1 VTAAPAKARR
11 ARLLGADRNFT
22 LLWAGEAV
30 SSLGSTA
37 SLLAYPLLV
46 LATTRSAAD
55 VGLVMALALSARL
68 AVALPGGTLVDRL
81 DKRHLML
88 TCDLVRAA
96 AQAGLVAVLAAHDSG
111 IPLIIVAAVI
121 DNAFSSV
128 FGAAEPTAVRLFVP
142 AAQLPLALARIEARD
157 AGALLIGPLI
167 GGLLFAV
174 APWLPFLF
182 NCLSYIASF
191 ACLTLIHPPAPAP
204 ATGGQPG
211 YRLIFSG
218 LRWIWNQPFLR
229 VTLLLISGNNF
240 VSNAALILAIVI
252 ARQHGSSAAATG
264 LLLTLAST
272 GSLSGALLAPRLVQ
286 RLPVRTI
293 LIANRCLWAALI
305 PQFAWVHNV
314 YALGA
319 ILAVMLLMG
328 PAGSTAVITSQ
339 MAITPEDMQGRASSA
354 RGFCTGLAA
363 PAGTALIGYAL
374 VQLGLTASV
383 LALTTSL
390 VLMAAIAST
399 SPSLRAKT
407 SRAVAPA
414 CTNVP

>member
-1 VTAAPAKARR
+1 MR
-11 ARLLGADRNFT
+11 ASIQGNF
-22 LLWAGEAV
+22 
-30 SSLGSTA
+30 SL
-37 SLLAYPLLV
+37 
-46 LATTRSAAD
+46 
-55 VGLVMALALSARL
+55 RL
-68 AVALPGGTLVDRL
+68 ARN
-81 DKRHLML
+81 
-88 TCDLVRAA
+88 VR
-96 AQAGLVAVLAAHDSG
+96 S
-111 IPLIIVAAVI
+111 
-121 DNAFSSV
+121 
-128 FGAAEPTAVRLFVP
+128 
-142 AAQLPLALARIEARD
+142 
-157 AGALLIGPLI
+157 
-167 GGLLFAV
+167 
-174 APWLPFLF
+174 
-182 NCLSYIASF
+182 
-191 ACLTLIHPPAPAP
+191 
-204 ATGGQPG
+204 
-211 YRLIFSG
+211 
-218 LRWIWNQPFLR
+218 
-229 VTLLLISGNNF
+229 
-240 VSNAALILAIVI
+240 
-252 ARQHGSSAAATG
+252 SSAWTDAAFI
-264 LLLTLAST
+264 LDVH
-272 GSLSGALLAPRLVQ
+272 PE